1 MSVFCCFVY
10 FKFLNVFQSVSQLK
24 IVFCRLFLVYDIP
37 KLEKANMLLFSKEM
51 TDKDKSMKSQLM
63 FKSKQEDKLSGEKIW
78 KKDGFFKDVRAELN
92 LEKVNIPENCL
103 IYINQGFL
111 STVKNGEIAMYLHNF
126 VIGQLIIAA
135 NQPKDIENYVCLNN
149 EVKLLSCVYDIES
162 GQFKGI
168 REQMAF
174 IVLRGDV
181 DETFLSYGFDKLKSK
196 LLFSFSKQQIPNA
209 FVSVA
214 FKKHFEQIMSGDRDD
229 SSSLF
234 YFLPSVSD
242 RKEEINQHKNNV
254 FLSPVDVTVDF
265 IEKFSTVENVSFK
278 PDLLSS
284 SDEKERKPQTEM
296 LYGLFKH
303 MATVSNQN
311 LERNIAH
318 LNIAQGRHKMEW
330 SNSKFDS
337 SKFKLT
343 Y

>member
-1 MSVFCCFVY
+1 MSG
-10 FKFLNVFQSVSQLK
+10 
-24 IVFCRLFLVYDIP
+24 
-37 KLEKANMLLFSKEM
+37 LEKANMLLLSKEM
-51 TDKDKSMKSQLM
+51 TDKDKSMKTQLLY
-63 FKSKQEDKLSGEKIW
+63 KPKQEDKLSGEKIW

-103 IYINQGFL
+103 IYANQGFL
-111 STVKNGEIAMYLHNF
+111 STVKSGEIAMYLHNF

-135 NQPKDIENYVCLNN
+135 NQPKDIANYVCSKN

-174 IVLRGDV
+174 IVLRGDAE
-181 DETFLSYGFDKLKSK
+181 ETFLSYGFDKIKSK
-196 LLFSFSKQQIPNA
+196 LLYSFSKQQIPNA

-214 FKKHFEQIMSGDRDD
+214 FKKHFEQIMSGDRNE

-254 FLSPVDVTVDF
+254 SLSPVDITIDF
-265 IEKFSTVENVSFK
+265 IESFSMEKISFK
-278 PDLLSS
+278 PDLLAS

-303 MATVSNQN
+303 IAMVSNQN
-311 LERNIAH
+311 LERNVAH
-318 LNIAQGRHKMEW
+318 LNIVQGRHEMEW

>member
-1 MSVFCCFVY
+1 MKASKNVCQTKILSVCF
-10 FKFLNVFQSVSQLK
+10 L
-24 IVFCRLFLVYDIP
+24 IILVNILSDVP
-37 KLEKANMLLFSKEM
+37 KLEKANMLLLSKEM
-51 TDKDKSMKSQLM
+51 TDKDKSMKTQLLY
-63 FKSKQEDKLSGEKIW
+63 KSKEDKLSGEKIW
-78 KKDGFFKDVRAELN
+78 KEDGFFKNVMAELN

-103 IYINQGFL
+103 LYVNQGFL
-111 STVKNGEIAMYLHNF
+111 STVKSGEIAMYLHNF
-126 VIGQLIIAA
+126 IIGQLIIAA
-135 NQPKDIENYVCLNN
+135 NQPKDIANYTCAKN

-162 GQFKGI
+162 GNFRGI
-168 REQMAF
+168 REQVAF

-196 LLFSFSKQQIPNA
+196 LLYSFSKQQIPNA

-214 FKKHFEQIMSGDRDD
+214 FKNHFQQIMNKTES

-234 YFLPSVSD
+234 YFLPSLSD

-254 FLSPVDVTVDF
+254 ALHPVDISLDL
-265 IEKFSTVENVSFK
+265 IESFSVENASFK
-278 PDLLSS
+278 PDLLNS
-284 SDEKERKPQTEM
+284 SDEKERMPQAEM

-303 MATVSNQN
+303 IAMTSNQN

-318 LNIAQGRHKMEW
+318 LNISQGRHEMEW

>member
-1 MSVFCCFVY
+1 MFT
-10 FKFLNVFQSVSQLK
+10 FL
-24 IVFCRLFLVYDIP
+24 IVLVKMLSDIP
-37 KLEKANMLLFSKEM
+37 KLEKANMLLLSKEM
-51 TDKDKSMKSQLM
+51 TGKDKSMKTQLLY
-63 FKSKQEDKLSGEKIW
+63 KPKLEDKLSGEKIW
-78 KKDGFFKDVRAELN
+78 TKNGFFKDVKAQFN

-103 IYINQGFL
+103 LYVNQGFL
-111 STVKNGEIAMYLHNF
+111 STVKSGEIAMYLHNF

-135 NQPKDIENYVCLNN
+135 NQPKDIVEYSCLKN
-149 EVKLLSCVYDIES
+149 EVKLLSCVYDIET

-168 REQMAF
+168 REELAF
-174 IVLRGDV
+174 IVLRGDEE
-181 DETFLSYGFDKLKSK
+181 ETFLSYGFDKMKSK
-196 LLFSFSKQQIPNA
+196 LLYSFSKQQIPNA

-214 FKKHFEQIMSGDRDD
+214 FKNHFEEILNGDRSKSS

-234 YFLPSVSD
+234 YFLPSISD

-254 FLSPVDVTVDF
+254 SLFPIDITLDF
-265 IEKFSTVENVSFK
+265 IESFSAEKISFK
-278 PDLLSS
+278 PDLLNS

-303 MATVSNQN
+303 IATMSNQN

-318 LNIAQGRHKMEW
+318 LNITQGRHEMEW

>member
-1 MSVFCCFVY
+1 MLS
-10 FKFLNVFQSVSQLK
+10 
-24 IVFCRLFLVYDIP
+24 DIP
-37 KLEKANMLLFSKEM
+37 KLEKANMLLLSKEM
-51 TDKDKSMKSQLM
+51 TDKDKSMKTQLM
-63 FKSKQEDKLSGEKIW
+63 YKSKPENKLSGEKIW
-78 KKDGFFKDVRAELN
+78 KKDGFFKDVRADLN

-103 IYINQGFL
+103 LYVNQGFL
-111 STVKNGEIAMYLHNF
+111 STVKSGEIAMYLNNF

-135 NQPKDIENYVCLNN
+135 NQPKDIDTYVCLKN
-149 EVKLLSCVYDIES
+149 EVKLLSCVYEIES

-168 REQMAF
+168 REQVAF
-174 IVLRGDV
+174 IVLRGDP
-181 DETFLSYGFDKLKSK
+181 DETFLSYGFDKVKSK
-196 LLFSFSKQQIPNA
+196 LLYSFSKQQIPNA

-214 FKKHFEQIMSGDRDD
+214 FKKHFEQIMSNDRDET
-229 SSSLF
+229 SSLF

-254 FLSPVDVTVDF
+254 SLSPVDITVDF
-265 IEKFSTVENVSFK
+265 IESFSVGEKVSFK
-278 PDLLSS
+278 PDLLDS
-284 SDEKERKPQTEM
+284 SDEKERKPQTEI

-311 LERNIAH
+311 LQRNIVH
-318 LNIAQGRHKMEW
+318 LNIAQGRNEMEW

>member
-1 MSVFCCFVY
+1 
-10 FKFLNVFQSVSQLK
+10 
-24 IVFCRLFLVYDIP
+24 
-37 KLEKANMLLFSKEM
+37 
-51 TDKDKSMKSQLM
+51 
-63 FKSKQEDKLSGEKIW
+63 
-78 KKDGFFKDVRAELN
+78 
-92 LEKVNIPENCL
+92 
-103 IYINQGFL
+103 
-111 STVKNGEIAMYLHNF
+111 MYLHNF

-135 NQPKDIENYVCLNN
+135 NQPKDIANYVCSKN

-174 IVLRGDV
+174 IVLRGDA
-181 DETFLSYGFDKLKSK
+181 DETFLSYGFDKIKSK
-196 LLFSFSKQQIPNA
+196 LLYSFSKQQIPNA

-214 FKKHFEQIMSGDRDD
+214 FKKHFEQIMSSDRNET
-229 SSSLF
+229 SSLF

-254 FLSPVDVTVDF
+254 SLSPVDITVDF
-265 IEKFSTVENVSFK
+265 IESFSVEKVSFR
-278 PDLLSS
+278 PDLLDS

-311 LERNIAH
+311 LERNIVH
-318 LNIAQGRHKMEW
+318 LNITQGRHEMEW

>member
-1 MSVFCCFVY
+1 MLS
-10 FKFLNVFQSVSQLK
+10 
-24 IVFCRLFLVYDIP
+24 DIP
-37 KLEKANMLLFSKEM
+37 KLEKANMLLLSKEM
-51 TDKDKSMKSQLM
+51 TDKDKSMKTQLLY
-63 FKSKQEDKLSGEKIW
+63 KPKQENKLSGEKIW
-78 KKDGFFKDVRAELN
+78 KKDGFFKDVRADLN

-103 IYINQGFL
+103 LYANQGFL
-111 STVKNGEIAMYLHNF
+111 STVKSGEIAMYLHNF

-135 NQPKDIENYVCLNN
+135 NQPKDINTYVCSKN
-149 EVKLLSCVYDIES
+149 EVKLLSCVYEIET

-168 REQMAF
+168 REQVAF
-174 IVLRGDV
+174 IVLRGDA
-181 DETFLSYGFDKLKSK
+181 DETFLSYGFDKIKSK
-196 LLFSFSKQQIPNA
+196 LLYSFSKQQIPNA

-214 FKKHFEQIMSGDRDD
+214 FKKHFKQIMSGDRDET
-229 SSSLF
+229 SSLF

-242 RKEEINQHKNNV
+242 RKEDINQHKNNV
-254 FLSPVDVTVDF
+254 SLSPVDITVDF
-265 IEKFSTVENVSFK
+265 IESFSVEKVSFR
-278 PDLLSS
+278 PDLLDS

-311 LERNIAH
+311 LERNIVH
-318 LNIAQGRHKMEW
+318 LNITQGRHEMEW

>member
-1 MSVFCCFVY
+1 M
-10 FKFLNVFQSVSQLK
+10 LP
-24 IVFCRLFLVYDIP
+24 DIS
-37 KLEKANMLLFSKEM
+37 KLEKANMLLLSKEM
-51 TDKDKSMKSQLM
+51 TDKDKSMKTQLLY
-63 FKSKQEDKLSGEKIW
+63 KPKQEDKLSGEKIW
-78 KKDGFFKDVRAELN
+78 KEDGFFKDVRAELN
-92 LEKVNIPENCL
+92 LEKVDIPENCL
-103 IYINQGFL
+103 LYVNQGFL
-111 STVKNGEIAMYLHNF
+111 STVKSGEIAMYLHNF

-135 NQPKDIENYVCLNN
+135 NQPKDIANYTCSKN

-168 REQMAF
+168 REQVAF

-181 DETFLSYGFDKLKSK
+181 EETFLSYGFDKLKSK
-196 LLFSFSKQQIPNA
+196 LLYSFSKQQIPNA

-214 FKKHFEQIMSGDRDD
+214 FKKHFEEIMNGDRSESS
-229 SSSLF
+229 SSSLL
-234 YFLPSVSD
+234 YFLPLVSD

-254 FLSPVDVTVDF
+254 SLYPVDITIDF
-265 IEKFSTVENVSFK
+265 IESFSVEKVSFK

-296 LYGLFKH
+296 LYGLFNH
-303 MATVSNQN
+303 IATMSNQN

-318 LNIAQGRHKMEW
+318 LNITQGRHEMEW

>member
-1 MSVFCCFVY
+1 
-10 FKFLNVFQSVSQLK
+10 
-24 IVFCRLFLVYDIP
+24 
-37 KLEKANMLLFSKEM
+37 MLLLSKEM
-51 TDKDKSMKSQLM
+51 TDKDKSMKTQLLY
-63 FKSKQEDKLSGEKIW
+63 KPKEDKLSGEKIW
-78 KKDGFFKDVRAELN
+78 KEDGFFKDVRAELN

-103 IYINQGFL
+103 LYVNQGFL
-111 STVKNGEIAMYLHNF
+111 STVKSGEIAMYLHNF

-135 NQPKDIENYVCLNN
+135 NQPKDIANYTCLKN
-149 EVKLLSCVYDIES
+149 EVKLLSCVYDIET

-168 REQMAF
+168 REQVAF
-174 IVLRGDV
+174 IVLRGDAN
-181 DETFLSYGFDKLKSK
+181 ETFLSYGFDKLKSK
-196 LLFSFSKQQIPNA
+196 LLYSFSKQQIPNA

-214 FKKHFEQIMSGDRDD
+214 FKNHFEEIMNGDRSE

-254 FLSPVDVTVDF
+254 SLSPIDITTDF
-265 IEKFSTVENVSFK
+265 IESFSVEQVSFK

-303 MATVSNQN
+303 IATMSNQN
-311 LERNIAH
+311 LERNIAY
-318 LNIAQGRHKMEW
+318 LNITQGRHEMEW

>member
-1 MSVFCCFVY
+1 
-10 FKFLNVFQSVSQLK
+10 
-24 IVFCRLFLVYDIP
+24 
-37 KLEKANMLLFSKEM
+37 M
-51 TDKDKSMKSQLM
+51 TDKDKSMKTQLLY
-63 FKSKQEDKLSGEKIW
+63 KPKQEDKLSGEKIW

-103 IYINQGFL
+103 IYANQGFL
-111 STVKNGEIAMYLHNF
+111 STVKSGEIAMYLHNF

-135 NQPKDIENYVCLNN
+135 NQPKDIANYVCLNN

-168 REQMAF
+168 REQIAF

-181 DETFLSYGFDKLKSK
+181 EETFLSYGFDKIKSK
-196 LLFSFSKQQIPNA
+196 LLYSFSKQQIPNA

-214 FKKHFEQIMSGDRDD
+214 FKKHFEQIMSGDRNE

-254 FLSPVDVTVDF
+254 SLSPVDITVDF
-265 IEKFSTVENVSFK
+265 IESFSVEKISFK
-278 PDLLSS
+278 PDLLDS

-311 LERNIAH
+311 LERNVAH
-318 LNIAQGRHKMEW
+318 LNIVQGRHEMEW